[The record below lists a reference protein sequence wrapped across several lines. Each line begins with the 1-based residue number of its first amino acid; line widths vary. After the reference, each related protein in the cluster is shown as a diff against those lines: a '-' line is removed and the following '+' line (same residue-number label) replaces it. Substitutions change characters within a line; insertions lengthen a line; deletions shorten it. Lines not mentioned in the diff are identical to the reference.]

1 MGGYIYRNGEHF
13 QEMFT
18 TIVINA
24 LPFFQEDSTYIPS
37 KNLNS
42 LQINILLPLGLVC
55 LIVAWDY
62 ERSMYTQTL

>member
-18 TIVINA
+18 TIVINN

-37 KNLNS
+37 KILNS

-62 ERSMYTQTL
+62 E